1 MSFRLSTGCA
11 LGLTVALTLGAA
23 TSSRAQTDTTR
34 QDSTRM
40 RQDSTRMQQDTTRRT
55 TSTRRIPLRKDFSQ
69 ARSDTTRMQSG
80 GEVMLTQRYDSMFS
94 TERSRVDSMLANDR
108 TRIDELNTKVTDL
121 DTKVSGATEAVA
133 GVRRDVDAMRASQ
146 LALSDSLNRLRMAFN
161 RSRNRSLFGNSGFSI
176 GLAGGANFT
185 NGTLHTIG
193 YDQGLN
199 VAIPV
204 AYNRPGTMLGL
215 KAEFAVQTF
224 DGLNVGARTFD
235 TGNGTITLNAVNP
248 DPRIYSATGM
258 VTLNFPFNARATN
271 KFYVEGGGGAYM
283 FRKFGNNSA
292 LSDVLG
298 ESPATTSSSSK
309 TVTKFGVTGGAGLE
323 FGLVGPASIFV
334 ESRFTNVFADK
345 SVLTSG
351 DRANLRFVPVM
362 LGISLH

>member
-1 MSFRLSTGCA
+1 M
-11 LGLTVALTLGAA
+11 
-23 TSSRAQTDTTR
+23 R
-34 QDSTRM
+34 QDTTRM
-40 RQDSTRMQQDTTRRT
+40 RQDSARMQDTTRRT
-55 TSTRRIPLRKDFSQ
+55 TSTRRIPLRKDFSRT
-69 ARSDTTRMQSG
+69 RSDTTRMQSG

-94 TERSRVDSMLANDR
+94 TERSRVDSMLASDR
-108 TRIDELNTKVTDL
+108 SRIDELNAKVTDL
-121 DTKVSGATEAVA
+121 DTKVSGANDAVA
-133 GVRRDVDAMRASQ
+133 GVRRDVDAMKASQ

-161 RSRNRSLFGNSGFSI
+161 RSRHGSLFGNSGFSI

-193 YDQGLN
+193 YDQGIH
-199 VAIPV
+199 VAIPI

-215 KAEFAVQTF
+215 KAEFAMQTF
-224 DGLNVGARTFD
+224 DGLNQGARTFN
-235 TGNGTITLNAVNP
+235 TGNGGTITLNAYNP
-248 DPRIYSATGM
+248 DPRIYSAIGM

-283 FRKFGNNSA
+283 FRKFGNNST
-292 LSDVLG
+292 LGDVLG
-298 ESPATTSSSSK
+298 ENPTTTSSSNK
-309 TVTKFGVTGGAGLE
+309 TATKFGVTGGAGLE
-323 FGLVGPASIFV
+323 FGLIGPASVFV